1 MKTSPLCQLLLF
13 ACLLSALSSVSISA
27 EPIRL
32 ASENWDRLCPAGK
45 EFDAIY
51 GDFVLANDELV
62 AIIGNTLD
70 GRHANL
76 TVKNV
81 AGSLID
87 FTFRKHSNDQLSAF
101 YPGAGRCDYRSA
113 ELVGEGNEQSL
124 VVKAAAGMK
133 KPEVTTSYRLAT
145 KPLRMII
152 TTEYRNASEEPLTVE
167 LVDAIRADKGFQLG
181 SDEALNLFW
190 VYDEYWDQAYGV
202 VAADRQ
208 VVADANSGRPIIR
221 YAKEAKSEVT
231 VAPGESYQLVRSLI
245 PGRNQLDILA
255 GAHQIAGHEMQSF
268 KLDVVDSA
276 GPVSR
281 AQVSLMQGED
291 KYGTGTTTAAGILE
305 FTLPEGNYRAQ
316 VLALGRPAVYFDLKP
331 AEQSE
336 YEVTLEP
343 TGYVVA
349 EIVDGDGK
357 PVPCKVEFIGMD
369 DTSTPDF
376 GPDTAEHA
384 VKNLY
389 YSHDGKFKQ
398 ELGPGKYSVI
408 ISHGPEYD
416 AVFTEIEVKRGE
428 ATPLTGKLVHSVNTK
443 GWISSDFHSHSSPS
457 GDNVS
462 SQLGRVLNLLSEH
475 IEFAP
480 CTEHARIS
488 SYVPHLK
495 MLGVEN
501 LMATCSGMEL
511 TGTPLPLNHQN
522 SFPLIEKPRTQN
534 GGGPE
539 TDANPIVQI
548 ERLALWDNGS
558 DKLVQQNHPHL
569 YQMLGDKDI
578 DGKAD
583 GGFEAMF
590 GFMDVVE
597 VHPPG
602 TIFEPQKPSEDL
614 RATPNR
620 MHAWMQLLNLGYRIP
635 GVVNTDAH
643 YNFHGSGGLRNY
655 IRGDDDPAKVQI
667 AELVHASEHGQLILT
682 NGPYLQVE
690 LTVDEE
696 KEKVAHEVGEEV
708 QAPAGKVH
716 MLVTVQC
723 ANWLDVNRV
732 QVFVNGRAD
741 ESLNFTRK
749 TTPDRFSNG
758 VEKFRYEFP
767 IVLEHDAHLIVA
779 TAGEGLKLGHVAG
792 PSDGKLMPVAVSNP
806 IFVDID
812 GDGFK
817 PNGDLLGIPL
827 PIGPDHKPSLNQRH
841 PHRHGHGHGHDHDHD
856 HDHQHEH
863 KPKQQ
868 KGGTQK

>member
-1 MKTSPLCQLLLF
+1 MRTSPLRQLVLT
-13 ACLLSALSSVSISA
+13 ACLLAGLDSTSISA

-32 ASENWDRLCPAGK
+32 TAENWDPLCPAGK
-45 EFDAIY
+45 EVDAIY
-51 GDFVLANDELV
+51 GDFVLANDDLV
-62 AIIGNTLD
+62 AIVGDTLD

-76 TVKNV
+76 TVRNV
-81 AGSLID
+81 AGALID
-87 FTFRKHSNDQLSAF
+87 FTFRKRSNDQLSAF
-101 YPGAGRCDYRSA
+101 FPGAGRYDYRSA
-113 ELVGEGNEQSL
+113 VVVGEGEEQL
-124 VVKAAAGMK
+124 LLVKAAAAEK

-152 TTEYRNASEEPLTVE
+152 TTDYRNASEEPLTVE
-167 LVDAIRADKGFQLG
+167 LVDAIRADKSFQSG
-181 SDEALNLFW
+181 SVEALGLFW

-202 VAADRQ
+202 VAADHQ
-208 VVADANSGRPIIR
+208 VVADANSGRPFIR
-221 YAKEAKSEVT
+221 YAKEGKTEVT
-231 VAPGESYQLVRSLI
+231 IAPGESYQLVRSLI

-255 GAHQIAGHEMQSF
+255 GAHQFAGHLVQPYKMW
-268 KLDVVDSA
+268 VVDSA
-276 GPVSR
+276 GPVRR
-281 AQVSLMQGED
+281 AQVSVIHFVD
-291 KYGTGTTTAAGILE
+291 KKYGIGRTDDNGELE
-305 FTLPEGNYRAQ
+305 FFVPQGDYQTH
-316 VLALGRPAVYFDLKP
+316 VSALGRPSVTLDWEGAMQGE
-331 AEQSE
+331 A
-336 YEVTLEP
+336 EVTLEP
-343 TGYVVA
+343 AGNVVA
-349 EIVDGDGK
+349 EIVNGDGQ
-357 PVPCKVEFIGMD
+357 PVPCKVEFLGKGG
-369 DTSTPDF
+369 TASPDF

-384 VKNLY
+384 VRNLY
-389 YSHDGKFKQ
+389 YSHNGKFKQ
-398 ELGPGKYSVI
+398 ELGPGNYSVI

-428 ATPLTGKLVHSVNTK
+428 ETALTGKLLHSVDTT

-462 SQLGRVLNLLSEH
+462 SQLGRVLNLLCED
-475 IEFAP
+475 IQFAP
-480 CTEHARIS
+480 CTEHARVS

-539 TDANPIVQI
+539 NDANPIVQI

-602 TIFEPQKPSEDL
+602 AIFEPQKPSEDL
-614 RATPNR
+614 RAIPNR
-620 MHAWMQLLNLGYRIP
+620 MHAWMQLFNLGYRIP

-655 IRGDDDPAKVQI
+655 IRGEDDPSKVQI
-667 AELVHASEHGQLILT
+667 ADLVHTSEHGQLIMT
-682 NGPYLQVE
+682 NGPYLQVK

-696 KEKVAHEVGEEV
+696 EKKVTHEIGEEV
-708 QAPAGKVH
+708 HAPAGKAH
-716 MLVTVQC
+716 MLVSVQC

-732 QVFVNGRAD
+732 QVFVNGRPD
-741 ESLNFTRK
+741 EKLNFTRK
-749 TTPDRFSNG
+749 VTPDRFSNG
-758 VEKFRYEFP
+758 VEKFRYDFP

-779 TAGEGLKLGHVAG
+779 TAGEGLKLGPVAG
-792 PSDGKLMPVAVSNP
+792 PEDGKLMPVAVSNP

-812 GDGFK
+812 GDGFI
-817 PNGDLLGIPL
+817 PNGDQLGIPL
-827 PIGPDHKPSLNQRH
+827 PIGPDHKPSLNHRH
-841 PHRHGHGHGHDHDHD
+841 PHRHGHGHDHDHD
-856 HDHQHEH
+856 HPHEHEH
-863 KPKQQ
+863 KAKQK
-868 KGGTQK
+868 KGGDQK